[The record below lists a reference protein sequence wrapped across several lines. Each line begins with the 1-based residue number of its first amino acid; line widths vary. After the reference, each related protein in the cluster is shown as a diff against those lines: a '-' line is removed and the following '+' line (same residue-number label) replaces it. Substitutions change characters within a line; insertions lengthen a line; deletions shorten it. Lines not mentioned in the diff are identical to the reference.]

1 MANTETPDQET
12 NVKTSPN
19 GTKYCRTCGFSD
31 CPAVNGGS
39 CPRWPAREDT
49 QTGA

>member
-1 MANTETPDQET
+1 
-12 NVKTSPN
+12 VKQSPN

-31 CPAVNGGS
+31 CPSITSGGD
-39 CPRWPAREDT
+39 CPRWTAPADHA